1 MVENE
6 KLVVNCP
13 ILETERLRL
22 RMFRNDDFESY
33 AEFCAD
39 PEVMRYLTG
48 SPMTRLEAS
57 RHMAMLVGHWAL
69 LGYGAW
75 AVEEKSTGKFV
86 GRVGFNDFQGW
97 PAFEIGWTLGRQHWG
112 KGYASEAARVALDYA
127 FNELGREHVISL
139 IRPENL
145 ASIAV
150 AEKLGEK
157 LEGETE
163 VMGFHVL
170 VYGVNRPA

>member
-48 SPMTRLEAS
+48 SPMTRL
-57 RHMAMLVGHWAL
+57 
-69 LGYGAW
+69 
-75 AVEEKSTGKFV
+75 
-86 GRVGFNDFQGW
+86 
-97 PAFEIGWTLGRQHWG
+97 
-112 KGYASEAARVALDYA
+112 
-127 FNELGREHVISL
+127 
-139 IRPENL
+139 
-145 ASIAV
+145 
-150 AEKLGEK
+150 
-157 LEGETE
+157 
-163 VMGFHVL
+163 
-170 VYGVNRPA
+170 